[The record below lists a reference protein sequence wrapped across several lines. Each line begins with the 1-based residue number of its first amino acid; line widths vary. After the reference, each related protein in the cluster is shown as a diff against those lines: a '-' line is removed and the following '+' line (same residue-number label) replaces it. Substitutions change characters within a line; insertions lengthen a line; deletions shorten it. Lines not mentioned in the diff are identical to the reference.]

1 MLLCCALRLQAP
13 EMVRVPLE
21 ELVLQIHLL
30 RLGRAGAFLARVL
43 QVRLVADVWLANQ
56 LKCWGPSG
64 VGRAP
69 SWPACCRYAVG
80 SPKGWEPAV
89 RVGG

>member
-43 QVRLVADVWLANQ
+43 QVRLGLSRGLGA
-56 LKCWGPSG
+56 SG
-64 VGRAP
+64 SGRRLSALGWC
-69 SWPACCRYAVG
+69 SSAVLSEG
-80 SPKGWEPAV
+80 VCAARKLG
-89 RVGG
+89 